1 MDIFFLIG
9 ITGMLLI
16 LLAFFMN
23 QANKWNNDDLIYD
36 VVNLI
41 GSIFLIIYAI
51 PPLSWPFIVLNG
63 VWAVVSLRDVVLDL
77 TKQKNR
83 KSRPNKLN
91 D

>member
-63 VWAVVSLRDVVLDL
+63 VWAVVSVRDVALDL
-77 TKQKNR
+77 SKQKHR
-83 KSRPNKLN
+83 KSRAYKRKN
-91 D
+91 

>member
-63 VWAVVSLRDVVLDL
+63 VWAVVSLRDVALDL
-77 TKQKNR
+77 SKQKHR
-83 KSRPNKLN
+83 KSGAYKRKN
-91 D
+91 

>member
-63 VWAVVSLRDVVLDL
+63 VWAVVSLRDVALDL
-77 TKQKNR
+77 SKQKDR
-83 KSRPNKLN
+83 KSRAKK
-91 D
+91 